1 MIKRNERLKKQIAPS
16 RNQGQNNKAC
26 LKPQVFQFPQ
36 LMNKTT
42 TFSEAIRFQGQIQ
55 QPFTPETMIRQSINK
70 PRMIEQQK
78 IKNNYGVQRFSA
90 KVVSKQ
96 QNVKEPVIIKITTSK
111 NHQIVQHLEEQS
123 EYQLSELG
131 TFDDLIQQIQERV
144 LAKNSNILQL
154 AKDICQIETIDLRAL
169 QCIPQLIK
177 HLVISSV
184 QQQLQISQ
192 ILSIL
197 FTLSEEII
205 TRDDLDESLLEII
218 KVYLQK
224 GYESN
229 LQMIVIFI
237 KRCGQ
242 MIYYIRSNK
251 QRVLSEMIITLL
263 LKFNGSNSFE
273 ELPLKLAF
281 NIILRHKQM
290 RLYIKDNQD
299 IIKLKQPS
307 IIDQLYRFKIKIN

>member
-1 MIKRNERLKKQIAPS
+1 MIKRNQQLKKQIAPS
-16 RNQGQNNKAC
+16 RNQNNKAC

-36 LMNKTT
+36 LMNKTS
-42 TFSEAIRFQGQIQ
+42 TFTEAIRFQGQIQ
-55 QPFTPETMIRQSINK
+55 QPFTPDVMIRQSLNK
-70 PRMIEQQK
+70 PRMIEQPK
-78 IKNNYGVQRFSA
+78 SKNYYGVQRFSA
-90 KVVSKQ
+90 KIVSKQ
-96 QNVKEPVIIKITTSK
+96 QNNVKEPVIIKITTNK
-111 NHQIVQHLEEQS
+111 NHKVIQQLEEQS

-144 LAKNSNILQL
+144 MAKNSNILQL
-154 AKDICQIETIDLRAL
+154 AQDICQIETIDLRGL

-197 FTLSEEII
+197 FTLSEEIM
-205 TRDDLDESLLEII
+205 TRDDLDESLMEII

-229 LQMIVIFI
+229 LQMIVVFL

-242 MIYYIRSNK
+242 MIYYIRANK
-251 QRVLSEMIITLL
+251 QKVLSELIITLL
-263 LKFNGSNSFE
+263 IKFNDSNQFE
-273 ELPLKLAF
+273 ESQLRLAF
-281 NIILRHKQM
+281 NIILRHKQL

-299 IIKLKQPS
+299 IFKLKQPS
-307 IIDQLYRFKIKIN
+307 LIDQLQRFKIKIN

>member
-1 MIKRNERLKKQIAPS
+1 MIKRNEQLKKQIGPS
-16 RNQGQNNKAC
+16 RNQVQNNKAC
-26 LKPQVFQFPQ
+26 LKPQIFQFPQ

-55 QPFTPETMIRQSINK
+55 QPITPEIMIRQSINK
-70 PRMIEQQK
+70 PRMIEQTK
-78 IKNNYGVQRFSA
+78 FKNNYGVQRFSA

-111 NHQIVQHLEEQS
+111 NPQVIQQQEEQS

-131 TFDDLIQQIQERV
+131 TFDDLIQQIQEKI
-144 LAKNSNILQL
+144 LAKNQNILQL
-154 AKDICQIETIDLRAL
+154 AKDICSIETIDLRGL
-169 QCIPQLIK
+169 QCIAQLIK

-229 LQMIVIFI
+229 LQMIIIFI

-242 MIYYIRSNK
+242 MIYYIRPNK
-251 QRVLSEMIITLL
+251 FKILSELIITLL
-263 LKFNGSNSFE
+263 LKFNGANLFDE
-273 ELPLKLAF
+273 FPLKLSF
-281 NIILRHKQM
+281 NIILRQKQL
-290 RLYIKDNQD
+290 RLFIKDNQD

-307 IIDQLYRFKIKIN
+307 IVNQLERFKIKIH

>member
-1 MIKRNERLKKQIAPS
+1 MIKRNTQLKKQIASS
-16 RNQGQNNKAC
+16 RNQGVNNKEC

-42 TFSEAIRFQGQIQ
+42 TFQEAIRFQGQIQ
-55 QPFTPETMIRQSINK
+55 QPFTPDVMIRQSINK
-70 PRMIEQQK
+70 PRMIEQPK
-78 IKNNYGVQRFSA
+78 FKNNYGVQRFSA

-96 QNVKEPVIIKITTSK
+96 QNVKEPVIIKITTNK
-111 NHQIVQHLEEQS
+111 NHQVIQQQEEQS

-131 TFDDLIQQIQERV
+131 TFDDLIQQIQEKV
-144 LAKNSNILQL
+144 LTKNSNIQQL
-154 AKDICQIETIDLRAL
+154 VQDICSIETIDLRGL

-177 HLVISSV
+177 HVVISSV
-184 QQQLQISQ
+184 QQQLQIPQ

-197 FTLSEEII
+197 FTLSEEIM

-224 GYESN
+224 GYDTN
-229 LQMIVIFI
+229 LQMIIVFI

-242 MIYYIRSNK
+242 MIYYIRTNK
-251 QRVLSEMIITLL
+251 QKVLSELIIKLL
-263 LKFNGSNSFE
+263 LKFNLSDSFQE
-273 ELPLKLAF
+273 SQLRLAF
-281 NIILRHKQM
+281 NIILRHKQL

-299 IIKLKQPS
+299 IYKLKQPS
-307 IIDQLYRFKIKIN
+307 LIDQLQRFKIKIN

>member
-1 MIKRNERLKKQIAPS
+1 MIKRNTQLKKQIVSS
-16 RNQGQNNKAC
+16 RNQGTNNKAC

-55 QPFTPETMIRQSINK
+55 QPLTPEIMIRQSMNK
-70 PRMIEQQK
+70 PKMIEQPK
-78 IKNNYGVQRFSA
+78 FKNNYGVQRFSA

-111 NHQIVQHLEEQS
+111 NQQVIQQLEEQS

-144 LAKNSNILQL
+144 LAKNSNISQL
-154 AKDICQIETIDLRAL
+154 AQDICSIEAIDLRGL

-184 QQQLQISQ
+184 QQQLQIPQ

-197 FTLSEEII
+197 FTLSEEIM
-205 TRDDLDESLLEII
+205 TRDDLDESLMEII
-218 KVYLQK
+218 KVYLQR
-224 GYESN
+224 GYETN
-229 LQMIVIFI
+229 LQMIVVFI

-242 MIYYIRSNK
+242 MIYYIRANK
-251 QRVLSEMIITLL
+251 QKVLSELLITLL
-263 LKFNGSNSFE
+263 LKFNGFNMQE
-273 ELPLKLAF
+273 ESQLQLAF
-281 NIILRHKQM
+281 NIVLRHKQL
-290 RLYIKDNQD
+290 RLYIKDNKD
-299 IIKLKQPS
+299 IVKLKQPTL
-307 IIDQLYRFKIKIN
+307 IEQLQKFKITIN

>member
-1 MIKRNERLKKQIAPS
+1 MIKRNQQLKKQIAPS
-16 RNQGQNNKAC
+16 RNQNNKAC

-36 LMNKTT
+36 LMNKTS
-42 TFSEAIRFQGQIQ
+42 TFTEAIRFQGQIQ
-55 QPFTPETMIRQSINK
+55 QPFTPDVMIRQSLNK
-70 PRMIEQQK
+70 PRMIEQPK
-78 IKNNYGVQRFSA
+78 SKNYYGVQRFSA
-90 KVVSKQ
+90 KIVSKQ
-96 QNVKEPVIIKITTSK
+96 QNVKEPVIIKITTNK
-111 NHQIVQHLEEQS
+111 NHKVIQQLEEQS

-154 AKDICQIETIDLRAL
+154 AQDICQIETIDLRGL

-197 FTLSEEII
+197 FTLSEEIM
-205 TRDDLDESLLEII
+205 TRDDLDESLMEII

-229 LQMIVIFI
+229 LQMIVVFL

-242 MIYYIRSNK
+242 MIYYIRANK
-251 QRVLSEMIITLL
+251 QKVLSELIITLL
-263 LKFNGSNSFE
+263 IKFNDCNQFE
-273 ELPLKLAF
+273 ESQLRLAF
-281 NIILRHKQM
+281 NIILRHKQL

-299 IIKLKQPS
+299 IYKLKQPS
-307 IIDQLYRFKIKIN
+307 LIDQLQRFKIKIN

>member
-1 MIKRNERLKKQIAPS
+1 MIKRNEKLKKQIAPS
-16 RNQGQNNKAC
+16 RNQNNKAC

-42 TFSEAIRFQGQIQ
+42 TFTEAIRFQGQIQ
-55 QPFTPETMIRQSINK
+55 QPFTPDVMIRQSINK
-70 PRMIEQQK
+70 PRMIEQPK
-78 IKNNYGVQRFSA
+78 FKNNYGIQRFSA
-90 KVVSKQ
+90 KIVSKQ
-96 QNVKEPVIIKITTSK
+96 QNVKEPVIIKITTNK
-111 NHQIVQHLEEQS
+111 NHNVLQQLEEQS

-154 AKDICQIETIDLRAL
+154 AQDLCSIETIDLRGF

-184 QQQLQISQ
+184 QQQLHISQ

-197 FTLSEEII
+197 FTLCEEIM

-251 QRVLSEMIITLL
+251 QKVFSELILTLL
-263 LKFNGSNSFE
+263 LKFNSTSSFE
-273 ELPLKLAF
+273 ESQLQLSF
-281 NIILRHKQM
+281 NIILRHKQL

-299 IIKLKQPS
+299 IYKLKQLS
-307 IIDQLYRFKIKIN
+307 LVDQLQRFKIKIN